1 MEPHGNR
8 GIAQRPEDSPEGVK
22 SWEPGLERVFPRWG
36 GGRLIVTNA
45 AENTDSI
52 TAAHPSG
59 KQPNLLKICPDVTS
73 WFTPFTVVSLA
84 MCEHCLMLALVL
96 LCGLPLAPL
105 LHYRSSTIPSIT
117 LLWLLQINSPTHP
130 ILEAPTMEKAFISF
144 QSCLIIA
151 NKVHELEL

>member
-1 MEPHGNR
+1 
-8 GIAQRPEDSPEGVK
+8 
-22 SWEPGLERVFPRWG
+22 
-36 GGRLIVTNA
+36 
-45 AENTDSI
+45 
-52 TAAHPSG
+52 
-59 KQPNLLKICPDVTS
+59 
-73 WFTPFTVVSLA
+73 

-105 LHYRSSTIPSIT
+105 LHYCSSTIPSIT

-130 ILEAPTMEKAFISF
+130 VLEALTMEKAFISF